1 MDRRSIDSALR
12 KKGFSI
18 DDSRDHTFYHHK
30 FNGKI
35 TGINTKIS
43 RGSNYKRIDASL
55 QSMIKKQL
63 KLDTSQEFK
72 NLIDCPMTKDDYIK
86 KLKGKG
92 LLESTA

>member
-12 KKGFSI
+12 KKGFII

-30 FNGKI
+30 FDGKI
-35 TGINTKIS
+35 TGIKTKIS
-43 RGSNYKRIDASL
+43 HGSNYKRIDASL
-55 QSMIKKQL
+55 QSKIKKQL